1 MTQAEK
7 LKKCDEVLRSMYL
20 VETGRQA
27 DKSPIRFKRWCNANR
42 DRLQHVVWSIVL
54 DLEVS
59 ADD

>member
-1 MTQAEK
+1 MIQAEE

-27 DKSPIRFKRWCNANR
+27 DKSPIRFKFWCNANR
-42 DRLQHVVWSIVL
+42 DRLRHVVWSIVF

-59 ADD
+59 AND